1 MARSVGTVL
10 FFRHRGFFPSLIRV
24 WTQST
29 WDHVAIITYSDSLQ
43 RMILEAVPGGARL
56 RSIKPSEG
64 YWWTIPEHMLDASPA
79 EIGKLVDYAYA
90 HTGVP
95 YDWANDL
102 RAAFDL
108 PRARTRRRQCVE
120 LVVGALRAAGLVVPS
135 GILTPEHLADY
146 LCGKVGSC
154 MCCRLEQTP

>member
-1 MARSVGTVL
+1 MARHVGTVL
-10 FFRHRGFFPSLIRV
+10 FFRHRGFLPSLIRV

-29 WDHVAIITYSDSLQ
+29 WDHVAIIIYNGLLNWT
-43 RMILEAVPGGARL
+43 ILEAVPGGARL
-56 RSIKPSEG
+56 RKITTDEG
-64 YWWTIPEHMLDASPA
+64 YWWTVPEHMLDASPA
-79 EIGKLVDYAYA
+79 ELGKLLAYATA

-95 YDWANDL
+95 YDWWNDL
-102 RAAFDL
+102 RAAFNL
-108 PRARTRRRQCVE
+108 PRVRTRRRQCVE

-154 MCCRLEQTP
+154 MCCQLEHTP